1 MTLESQKI
9 GESFSVTKIRL
20 LIVKFSGRGPQEQ
33 LYPELTE
40 YLNPQIRV
48 PVRNNQ
54 KYRKNKL
61 IEVILTGT
69 KPYPIDS

>member
-40 YLNPQIRV
+40 YLNRPIRV
-48 PVRNNQ
+48 PVLIHQ
-54 KYRKNKL
+54 KYRRKKQAK
-61 IEVILTGT
+61 VRPTGL
-69 KPYPIDS
+69 